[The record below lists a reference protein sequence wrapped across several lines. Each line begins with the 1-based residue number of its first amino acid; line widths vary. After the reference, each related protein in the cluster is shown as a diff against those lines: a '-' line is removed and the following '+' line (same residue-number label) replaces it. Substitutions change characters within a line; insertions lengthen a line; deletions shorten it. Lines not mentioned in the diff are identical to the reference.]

1 MLKIK
6 NNKNTQIL
14 DQLQEVLSKKE
25 KTFQKNFQV

>member
-25 KTFQKNFQV
+25 KTVQKNFQV